1 MSALLAGTGAL
12 FWLVVYAAA
21 YRGKRQDV
29 RSPEVVH
36 VVFVGV
42 GCVLSGIGFFLLA
55 GGLWGAELGAVD
67 AVVAYLGAAFGC
79 LGMALVAIPIYWSLP
94 AGIAQPTRQECD
106 EARAALQA
114 EIDRLRTER
123 NVWMRRAAVLSA
135 EAIRDSVHSP
145 WLSAEDV

>member
-1 MSALLAGTGAL
+1 MSALLACTGAL

-21 YRGKRQDV
+21 YRGRRQDV

-42 GCVLSGIGFFLLA
+42 GCVLSGIGLFLLA

-67 AVVAYLGAAFGC
+67 AAVAYLGAAFGC

-94 AGIAQPTRQECD
+94 AVIAQPTRQECD

-114 EIDRLRTER
+114 EIDHDGGKVTLESTVGHGTTVTCVFPVEQEIEQT
-123 NVWMRRAAVLSA
+123 AA
-135 EAIRDSVHSP
+135 
-145 WLSAEDV
+145 